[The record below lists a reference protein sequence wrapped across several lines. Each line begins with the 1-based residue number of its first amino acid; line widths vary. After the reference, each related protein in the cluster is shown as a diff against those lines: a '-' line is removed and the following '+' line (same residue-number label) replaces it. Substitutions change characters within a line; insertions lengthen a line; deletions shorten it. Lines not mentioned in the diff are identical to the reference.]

1 MKKLNNYY
9 QVLGIDKGA
18 SQEEIKKAFRRMAS
32 LYHPDH
38 NARNPGEA
46 EEKFKE
52 INQAYEVLRDGARR
66 RQYDLLSQQRRQ
78 RSREVSV
85 EDFRNWG
92 SAHGDILE
100 ELLRAFAARSMSF
113 DGVPKSR
120 PWGCGRGRGR
130 RCRRFYSDGET

>member
-1 MKKLNNYY
+1 MNNYY

-130 RCRRFYSDGET
+130 RCGRFYSDGET

>member
-38 NARNPGEA
+38 NPQNPGEA
-46 EEKFKE
+46 EENFKE
-52 INQAYEVLRDGARR
+52 VNRAYEVLSDGARR
-66 RQYDLLSQQRRQ
+66 RQYDLLIQQRRQ
-78 RSREVSV
+78 RSREVPL

-92 SAHGDILE
+92 IAHGDILE
-100 ELLRAFAARSMSF
+100 ELLRASAARSTTF

-130 RCRRFYSDGET
+130 RRRFYSDGET

>member
-1 MKKLNNYY
+1 MKNYY
-9 QVLGIDKGA
+9 QVLGIDQGA
-18 SQEEIKKAFRRMAS
+18 GQEEIKKAFRRMAS

-38 NARNPGEA
+38 NPQNIGEA

-52 INQAYEVLRDGARR
+52 INQAYEVLGDGARR
-66 RQYDLLSQQRRQ
+66 RQYDRLIQQRRQ
-78 RSREVSV
+78 RSREVPI
-85 EDFRNWG
+85 EEFRNWG
-92 SAHGDILE
+92 FTDGDILE
-100 ELLRAFAARSMSF
+100 ELLRAFAARSTTF

>member
-1 MKKLNNYY
+1 MNNYY
-9 QVLGIDKGA
+9 QVLGVAPGA
-18 SQEEIKKAFRRMAS
+18 GQEEIKKAFRRMAS

-38 NARNPGEA
+38 NPQNPGEA

-52 INQAYEVLRDGARR
+52 INQAYEVLSDGARR
-66 RQYDLLSQQRRQ
+66 RQYDRLIQQRGE
-78 RSREVSV
+78 RSREVPM

-92 SAHGDILE
+92 FAHGDILE
-100 ELLRAFAARSMSF
+100 ELLRAFAARSRTF

>member
-1 MKKLNNYY
+1 MKKLKNYY

-38 NARNPGEA
+38 NPQNTGEA
-46 EEKFKE
+46 EEKFKDV
-52 INQAYEVLRDGARR
+52 NQAYEVLSDGARR
-66 RQYDLLSQQRRQ
+66 RQYDLLIQQRRQ
-78 RSREVSV
+78 RSREIPL

-92 SAHGDILE
+92 IAHDDIQE
-100 ELLRAFAARSMSF
+100 ELLRASAARSTTF
-113 DGVPKSR
+113 DGVPKSS